1 MLWIVFGAFCH
12 CPASKSTAVDFLHSS
27 LSMGPCKI
35 PADRF
40 SKQTV
45 QGECAPRALQA
56 GHHTPILLA
65 QCSPIFSKHSAPQ
78 PKARHSPFLC
88 CGGSFLWEWRQIPFR
103 QNSFCVLCFS
113 LFHFFLLHGSKCP
126 QAAPAPSGEQA
137 AHCRAQNPFFVVQ
150 RKGTAVLKA
159 GNMLLSFCPKA
170 PPRTPSVE
178 QACALCQCMGR
189 FAAP

>member
-45 QGECAPRALQA
+45 QGECAPRSLKA
-56 GHHTPILLA
+56 GHHAPFCLRNAAPFSANTVHHSQRHAIHRSLA
-65 QCSPIFSKHSAPQ
+65 AVAASSGNGGKYPFSKIVFAFSVSHCFISSCCMAANAPQ
-78 PKARHSPFLC
+78 AP
-88 CGGSFLWEWRQIPFR
+88 
-103 QNSFCVLCFS
+103 
-113 LFHFFLLHGSKCP
+113 
-126 QAAPAPSGEQA
+126 PAPSGEQA